1 LPEAAVTC
9 RGLTRS
15 FGRVGVL
22 RGLDLELERG
32 ASMALLGAN
41 GSGKTTLLRLLAG
54 LLRADGGNSSVLGH
68 QLPSTAVLR
77 RKLGYLG
84 HESWLYGEL
93 SARENL
99 EFYCRLYGV
108 SDDRPVDSLLERV
121 GMTRAASRRVRS
133 FSRGMVQRL
142 SLARALLHNPQ
153 LLLLDEPFTGLDR
166 DGVELL
172 ENLVAE
178 QRAAGTS
185 ILMVTHDL
193 ARVSLLADQAVL
205 LGRGRVAW
213 QGQGNDLAPERL
225 EQAWR
230 DMASGQGGSIATNGG
245 TQTC

>member
-1 LPEAAVTC
+1 L
-9 RGLTRS
+9 
-15 FGRVGVL
+15 
-22 RGLDLELERG
+22 
-32 ASMALLGAN
+32 
-41 GSGKTTLLRLLAG
+41 
-54 LLRADGGNSSVLGH
+54 
-68 QLPSTAVLR
+68 
-77 RKLGYLG
+77 
-84 HESWLYGEL
+84 
-93 SARENL
+93 
-99 EFYCRLYGV
+99 
-108 SDDRPVDSLLERV
+108 
-121 GMTRAASRRVRS
+121 
-133 FSRGMVQRL
+133 
-142 SLARALLHNPQ
+142 
-153 LLLLDEPFTGLDR
+153 TGLDR

>member
-1 LPEAAVTC
+1 MPETAITC

-22 RGLDLELERG
+22 RGLDLELQRG

-54 LLRADGGNSSVLGH
+54 LLRDDGGNSTVLGH
-68 QLPSTAVLR
+68 PLPSTVVLR

-108 SDDRPVDSLLERV
+108 SNDSSVDSLLERV

-142 SLARALLHNPQ
+142 SLARALLHDPE

-172 ENLVAE
+172 ENLVTE

-230 DMASGQGGSIATNGG
+230 DTASGQGGSAATDGG